1 MNSIQ
6 QAVIDALPGKQ
17 KRTTN
22 GWISFNAVCCHHN
35 GESMDKRSRGGVI
48 AHGEA
53 ISYHC
58 FNCNFKTG
66 WQPGRHISFKMRK
79 LLTWLNV
86 DENTRQMLN
95 IEALRIKDTVV
106 VDSVEEEKF
115 EIKFKP
121 RPMPD
126 NTVVLADAPQHI
138 QDYVTQRGLDSARL
152 LYSDTKPAGMWKR
165 FIIPCTYKN
174 KLVGYTARTTDENSK
189 PKYHNSYDTGYV
201 YGMDDQLPNAKFVV
215 VTEGVLDAMSI
226 GGVGILSNN
235 ASETQAE
242 IIDTLAREVILVP
255 DRDSAGQR
263 LIDDALEYGWS
274 VSFPKWGSDVKDIN
288 DAVVRYGKLFTLKS
302 IIDAKQTMSLKINL
316 MRKRFG

>member
-1 MNSIQ
+1 
-6 QAVIDALPGKQ
+6 
-17 KRTTN
+17 
-22 GWISFNAVCCHHN
+22 
-35 GESMDKRSRGGVI
+35 
-48 AHGEA
+48 
-53 ISYHC
+53 
-58 FNCNFKTG
+58 
-66 WQPGRHISFKMRK
+66 MRK

-86 DENTRQMLN
+86 DENTRNMLN

-121 RPMPD
+121 RPLPD

-138 QDYVTQRGLDSARL
+138 QDYVAQRGLDSTRL

-165 FIIPCTYKN
+165 FIIPCTYKK
-174 KLVGYTARTTDENSK
+174 KLIGYTARTTDENSK

-201 YGMDDQLPNAKFVV
+201 YGMDDQLPNAKFVI
-215 VTEGVLDAMSI
+215 VTEGILDAMCI

-274 VSFPKWGSDVKDIN
+274 VSFPEWENDVKDIN
-288 DAVVRYGKLFTLKS
+288 DAVIRYGKLFTLKS

-316 MRKRFG
+316 MRKRLG

>member
-6 QAVIDALPGKQ
+6 QTVMDALPGKQ

-48 AHGEA
+48 TNGDAV
-53 ISYHC
+53 SYHC

-121 RPMPD
+121 RPLPD
-126 NTVVLADAPQHI
+126 NTVELAEAPQHI
-138 QDYVTQRGLDSARL
+138 QDYVAQRGLDSARL

-174 KLVGYTARTTDENSK
+174 KLIGYTARTTDENSK

-201 YGMDDQLPNAKFVV
+201 YGMDDQLANAKFVI
-215 VTEGVLDAMSI
+215 VTEGILDAMSI

-274 VSFPKWGSDVKDIN
+274 VSFPEWERDVKDIN

-302 IIDAKQTMSLKINL
+302 IVDAKQTMSLKINL
-316 MRKRFG
+316 MRKRLG

>member
-48 AHGEA
+48 ANGEA

-138 QDYVTQRGLDSARL
+138 QDYATQRGLDSARL

-274 VSFPKWGSDVKDIN
+274 VSFPEWGSDVKDIN

>member
-1 MNSIQ
+1 
-6 QAVIDALPGKQ
+6 LPGKQ

-48 AHGEA
+48 ANGEA

-274 VSFPKWGSDVKDIN
+274 VSFPEWGSDVKDIN

>member
-6 QAVIDALPGKQ
+6 QTIIDALPGKQ

-48 AHGEA
+48 TNGDAV
-53 ISYHC
+53 SYHC

-121 RPMPD
+121 RPLPD
-126 NTVVLADAPQHI
+126 NTVELAEAPQHI
-138 QDYVTQRGLDSARL
+138 QDYVAQRGLDSARL

-174 KLVGYTARTTDENSK
+174 KLIGYTARTTDENSK

-201 YGMDDQLPNAKFVV
+201 YGMDDQLPNAKFVI
-215 VTEGVLDAMSI
+215 VTEGILDAMSI

-274 VSFPKWGSDVKDIN
+274 VSFPEWERDVKDIN

-302 IIDAKQTMSLKINL
+302 IVDAKQTMSLKINL
-316 MRKRFG
+316 MRKRLG

>member
-6 QAVIDALPGKQ
+6 QAVLDALPGKQ

-48 AHGEA
+48 ANGEA

-235 ASETQAE
+235 ASEIQAE

-274 VSFPKWGSDVKDIN
+274 VSFPEWGSDVKDIN

>member
-1 MNSIQ
+1 MDS
-6 QAVIDALPGKQ
+6 LPGKT
-17 KRTTN
+17 KRTSN
-22 GWISFNAVCCHHN
+22 GWVSFNAVCCHHN
-35 GESMDKRSRGGVI
+35 GESQDKRMRGGII
-48 AHGEA
+48 ANGEA

-106 VDSVEEEKF
+106 VENVEEEKF

-121 RPMPD
+121 RPLPD
-126 NTVVLADAPQHI
+126 NTVTLADAPQHI
-138 QDYVTQRGLDSARL
+138 QDYVAQRGLDSTQL

-174 KLVGYTARTTDENSK
+174 KLIGYTARTTDENSK

-201 YGMDDQLPNAKFVV
+201 YGMDDQLPHAKFVV
-215 VTEGVLDAMSI
+215 VTEGILDAMCI

-274 VSFPKWGSDVKDIN
+274 VSFPEWESDVKDIN

-302 IIDAKQTMSLKINL
+302 IVDAKQTMSLKINL
-316 MRKRFG
+316 RRKKYV

>member
-48 AHGEA
+48 ANGEA

-79 LLTWLNV
+79 LLTWLNI

-138 QDYVTQRGLDSARL
+138 QDYVAQRGLDSARL

-235 ASETQAE
+235 ASEIQAE

-274 VSFPKWGSDVKDIN
+274 VSFPEWGSDVKDIN

-316 MRKRFG
+316 MRKRLG

>member
-6 QAVIDALPGKQ
+6 QAVVDALPGKT

-48 AHGEA
+48 ANGEA

-79 LLTWLNV
+79 LLTWLGV
-86 DENTRQMLN
+86 DENTRSMLN
-95 IEALRIKDTVV
+95 IEALRIKDTVDV
-106 VDSVEEEKF
+106 ESVEEEKF

-121 RPMPD
+121 RPMPE
-126 NTVVLADAPQHI
+126 NTVALADAPQHI
-138 QDYVTQRGLDSARL
+138 QDYVVQRGLDGARL

-174 KLVGYTARTTDENSK
+174 KLIGYTARTTDENSK

-201 YGMDDQLPNAKFVV
+201 YGMDDQSPTAKFVI
-215 VTEGVLDAMSI
+215 VTEGILDAMCI

-274 VSFPKWGSDVKDIN
+274 VSFPEWENDVKDIN
-288 DAVVRYGKLFTLKS
+288 DAVIRYGKLFTLKS

-316 MRKRFG
+316 MRKRLG

>member
-1 MNSIQ
+1 MDS
-6 QAVIDALPGKQ
+6 LPGKT
-17 KRTTN
+17 KRTSN
-22 GWISFNAVCCHHN
+22 GWVSFNAVCCHHN
-35 GESMDKRSRGGVI
+35 GESQDKRMRGGII
-48 AHGEA
+48 ANGEA

-106 VDSVEEEKF
+106 VENVEEEKF

-121 RPMPD
+121 RPLPD
-126 NTVVLADAPQHI
+126 NTVTLADAPQHI
-138 QDYVTQRGLDSARL
+138 QDYVAQRGLDSTQL

-174 KLVGYTARTTDENSK
+174 KLIGYTARTTDENSK

-201 YGMDDQLPNAKFVV
+201 YGMDDQLPHAKFVV
-215 VTEGVLDAMSI
+215 VTEGILDAMCI

-274 VSFPKWGSDVKDIN
+274 VSFPEWESDVKDIN

-302 IIDAKQTMSLKINL
+302 IVDAKQTMCLKINL
-316 MRKRFG
+316 RRKKYV

>member
-6 QAVIDALPGKQ
+6 QAVIDSLPGKQ

-48 AHGEA
+48 ANGEA

-274 VSFPKWGSDVKDIN
+274 VSFPEWGSDVKDIN

>member
-6 QAVIDALPGKQ
+6 QTIIDALPGKQ

-35 GESMDKRSRGGVI
+35 GESSDKRSRGGVI
-48 AHGEA
+48 TNGDAV
-53 ISYHC
+53 SYHC

-95 IEALRIKDTVV
+95 IEALRIKDTVI

-121 RPMPD
+121 RPLPD
-126 NTVVLADAPQHI
+126 NTVELAEAPQHI
-138 QDYVTQRGLDSARL
+138 QDYVAQRGLASARL

-174 KLVGYTARTTDENSK
+174 KLIGYTARTTDENSK

-201 YGMDDQLPNAKFVV
+201 YGMDDQLPNAKFVI
-215 VTEGVLDAMSI
+215 VTEGILDAMSI

-274 VSFPKWGSDVKDIN
+274 VSFPEWERDVKDIN

-302 IIDAKQTMSLKINL
+302 IVDAKQTMSLKINL
-316 MRKRFG
+316 MRKRLG

>member
-48 AHGEA
+48 ANGEA

-215 VTEGVLDAMSI
+215 VTEVVLDAMSI

-274 VSFPKWGSDVKDIN
+274 VSFPEWGSDVKDIN